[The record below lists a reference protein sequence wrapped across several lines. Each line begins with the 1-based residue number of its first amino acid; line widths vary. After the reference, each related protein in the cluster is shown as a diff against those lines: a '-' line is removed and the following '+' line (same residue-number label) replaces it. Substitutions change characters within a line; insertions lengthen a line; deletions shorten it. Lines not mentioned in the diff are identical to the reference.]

1 MSLHRVLVANRGE
14 IAVRLIRTLRTLGL
28 SPVAVYSDV
37 DSGSPHVRLADL
49 ALPLGGNT
57 PADSYL
63 NISRLLDTAHA
74 AKADAVI
81 PGYGFL
87 SENADFAQ
95 ACQDAG
101 LVFIGPS
108 PQSIRQMGS
117 KIEARE
123 LARRAG
129 VPLIPGGPA
138 DTLAQAQESAAAL
151 GYPLMI
157 KASAGGGGKG
167 MRLVNSA
174 AGLEDAFA
182 RAQSEALR
190 AFGSGRVYLERAILA
205 ARHVEAQVLGD
216 QHGNLVTLG
225 ERECSA
231 QRRHQ
236 KVLEESPA
244 PNLSD
249 ATRTAISR
257 AALALAKAVDYYSVG
272 TLEFLVDEA
281 ENFYF
286 LEMNTRLQ
294 VEHTV
299 TEMVTG
305 LDLVEWMVRVAR
317 GESLENLPEVS
328 PRGWSIQARLCAE
341 DPAQQYRPSV
351 GRLGLL
357 RQPAGPGIRFDH
369 WLQPQTE
376 VTSFYDPLLGKL
388 CAHGATRE
396 QARQRL
402 LAALDE
408 LVLAGLTTNQA
419 QLRLALESAEFTSG
433 RYTTGLLATLPMAPP
448 TPTSDA
454 THTGAV
460 NAATAHFVTQLTAA
474 RTATPEAE
482 PSSSAWQRAFR
493 PR

>member
-1 MSLHRVLVANRGE
+1 MPLQRVLVANRGE
-14 IAVRLIRTLRTLGL
+14 IALRLMRTLRVMGL
-28 SPVAVYSDV
+28 SPIAVYSDA
-37 DSGSPHVRLADL
+37 DAGSPHVRLADR
-49 ALPLGGNT
+49 AVALGGSA
-57 PADSYL
+57 PAESYL
-63 NISRLLDTAHA
+63 NISRLVDA
-74 AKADAVI
+74 ARESGADSVI

-95 ACQDAG
+95 ACEEAG
-101 LVFIGPS
+101 LTFIGPS

-123 LARRAG
+123 LARRAN

-138 DTLAQAQESAAAL
+138 ETLEEARTSAARL

-167 MRLVNSA
+167 MRLVNSEA
-174 AGLEDAFA
+174 TLEDAFA

-190 AFGSGRVYLERAILA
+190 AFGSGRVYLEKAILA
-205 ARHVEAQVLGD
+205 ARHIEAQVLGD

-249 ATRTAISR
+249 ETRAAIARAAIS
-257 AALALAKAVDYYSVG
+257 LAKSVNYFSVG
-272 TLEFLVDEA
+272 TLEFLVDEE

-299 TEMVTG
+299 TEMVSD

-317 GESLENLPEVS
+317 GESIAPLAPWE

-341 DPAQQYRPSV
+341 DPAANYRPSI
-351 GRLGLL
+351 GHLELL

-369 WLQPQTE
+369 WLMPRTE

-396 QARQRL
+396 QARLRL
-402 LAALDE
+402 VAALDE
-408 LVLAGLTTNQA
+408 LVLSGLPTNRE
-419 QLRLALESAEFTSG
+419 QLRAALTSPAFASG
-433 RYTTGLLATLPMAPP
+433 CYTTELLQHIRGAEECAM
-448 TPTSDA
+448 TPADTAAAAA
-454 THTGAV
+454 THYSLQTRLRQPDSS
-460 NAATAHFVTQLTAA
+460 NDERAAT
-474 RTATPEAE
+474 
-482 PSSSAWQRAFR
+482 SAWERSFL

>member
-1 MSLHRVLVANRGE
+1 M
-14 IAVRLIRTLRTLGL
+14 RTLRVMGL
-28 SPVAVYSDV
+28 SPIAVYTDA
-37 DSGSPHVRLADL
+37 DRGGPHVRLADH
-49 ALPLGGNT
+49 AVPLGASI
-57 PADSYL
+57 PAESYL
-63 NISRLLDTAHA
+63 NISRLIDA
-74 AKADAVI
+74 ARAARADAVI

-101 LVFIGPS
+101 LTFIGPS

-117 KIEARE
+117 KISARE
-123 LARRAG
+123 LARQAG

-138 DTLAQAQESAAAL
+138 ETLEEARSSAAKL

-167 MRLVNSA
+167 MRLVNTPEA
-174 AGLEDAFA
+174 LEEAFP
-182 RAQSEALR
+182 RAQSEASR
-190 AFGSGRVYLERAILA
+190 AFGSGRVYLEKAILA

-236 KVLEESPA
+236 KILEESPA
-244 PNLSD
+244 PNLSEH
-249 ATRTAISR
+249 TRGAISR
-257 AALALAKAVDYYSVG
+257 AALALARSVGYFSVG
-272 TLEFLVDEA
+272 TLEFLVDEN

-299 TEMVTG
+299 TEMVSG
-305 LDLVEWMVRVAR
+305 LDLVEWMVRVAQ
-317 GESLENLPEVS
+317 GESIASLPAWE

-341 DPAQQYRPSV
+341 DPAKQYRPSI
-351 GRLGLL
+351 GHLKLH

-369 WLQPQTE
+369 WLQPETE

-396 QARQRL
+396 QARMRL
-402 LAALDE
+402 LGALDE
-408 LVLAGLTTNQA
+408 LVISGLTTNRD
-419 QLRLALESAEFTSG
+419 QLRAALLSPDFTAG
-433 RYTTGLLATLPMAPP
+433 RYTTNLLNGLTGAAVNLAT
-448 TPTSDA
+448 A
-454 THTGAV
+454 TDTAA
-460 NAATAHFVTQLTAA
+460 AATAHFLVQQHPIAGVDRRRDT
-474 RTATPEAE
+474 TP
-482 PSSSAWQRAFR
+482 STGAWVDAFR

>member
-1 MSLHRVLVANRGE
+1 MPLQRVLVANRGE
-14 IAVRLIRTLRTLGL
+14 IALRLIRTLRCMGL
-28 SPVAVYSDV
+28 TPIAVFTEADRA
-37 DSGSPHVRLADL
+37 SPHVRLADH
-49 ALPLGGNT
+49 AVCIGKG
-57 PADSYL
+57 AVSESYL
-63 NISRLLDTAHA
+63 NIPLLIEVARQSR
-74 AKADAVI
+74 ADAII

-87 SENADFAQ
+87 SENAEFAQ
-95 ACQDAG
+95 ACQDSG

-123 LARRAG
+123 LARRAN

-138 DTLAQAQESAAAL
+138 DTLAQAQASAAAL

-167 MRLVNSA
+167 MRLVNSPEF
-174 AGLEDAFA
+174 LEEAFA

-190 AFGSGRVYLERAILA
+190 SFGSSRVYLERAILA
-205 ARHVEAQVLGD
+205 ARHIEAQVLGD
-216 QHGNLVTLG
+216 HHGNLVTLG

-236 KVLEESPA
+236 KILEESPA
-244 PNLSD
+244 PNLSER
-249 ATRTAISR
+249 TRARLSE
-257 AALALAKAVDYYSVG
+257 ASLSLARLVNYFSVG
-272 TLEFLVDEA
+272 TLEFLVDEH

-317 GESLENLPEVS
+317 GETVS
-328 PRGWSIQARLCAE
+328 ELADTTPRGWAIQARLCAE
-341 DPAQQYRPSV
+341 DPAKQYQPSA
-351 GRLGLL
+351 GTIRLL
-357 RQPAGPGIRFDH
+357 RHPAGPGIRFDH
-369 WLQPQTE
+369 WMQSQTE

-408 LVLAGLTTNQA
+408 MLLSGITTNIE
-419 QLRLALESAEFTSG
+419 QLKAALRSSAFATG
-433 RYTTGLLATLPMAPP
+433 NYTTQLLAKLAPTE
-448 TPTSDA
+448 TPVQPID
-454 THTGAV
+454 
-460 NAATAHFVTQLTAA
+460 QTAA
-474 RTATPEAE
+474 VAAAHYVSQRQPRGATERPDTAA
-482 PSSSAWQRAFR
+482 SAWVRAFR
-493 PR
+493 P

>member
-1 MSLHRVLVANRGE
+1 MPLQRVLIANRGE
-14 IAVRLIRTLRTLGL
+14 IALRLLRTLRAMGL
-28 SPVAVYSDV
+28 TPIAVYSDA
-37 DSGSPHVRLADL
+37 DRGSPHVRLSDMAI
-49 ALPLGGNT
+49 PLGESAVGQ
-57 PADSYL
+57 SYL
-63 NISRLLDTAHA
+63 NVPRLLDA
-74 AKADAVI
+74 ARLGRADAVI

-95 ACQDAG
+95 ACEDAG

-108 PQSIRQMGS
+108 PESIRKMGS

-123 LARRAG
+123 LAQRAN

-138 DTLAQAQESAAAL
+138 ETLAEARGTALAL
-151 GYPLMI
+151 GYPVML

-167 MRLVNSA
+167 MRLVHSA
-174 AGLEDAFA
+174 SALDEAFP

-190 AFGSGRVYLERAILA
+190 AFGSGRVYLEKAILS
-205 ARHVEAQVLGD
+205 ARHIEAQVLGD
-216 QHGNLVTLG
+216 RHGNLVTLG

-244 PNLSD
+244 PHLSQR
-249 ATRTAISR
+249 TRDAISQ
-257 AALALAKAVDYYSVG
+257 ASLSLARSVNYFSVG
-272 TLEFLVDEA
+272 TLEFLVDSQ

-317 GESLENLPEVS
+317 GESVRELS
-328 PRGWSIQARLCAE
+328 DTTPRGWAIQARICAE
-341 DPAQQYRPSV
+341 DPEHQYRPSV
-351 GRLGLL
+351 GTLELL

-369 WLQPQTE
+369 WLQSKTQ

-388 CAHGATRE
+388 CAHGVNRE

-402 LAALDE
+402 LAALHE
-408 LVLAGLTTNQA
+408 LVIKGLTTNVA
-419 QLRLALESAEFTSG
+419 QLDAALRSPEFAAGHYSTDLLSNLPSTGSDQVPHAQAVAASAAAHFVG
-433 RYTTGLLATLPMAPP
+433 QRATAAN
-448 TPTSDA
+448 TPTS
-454 THTGAV
+454 TQSSSWV
-460 NAATAHFVTQLTAA
+460 NAFK
-474 RTATPEAE
+474 
-482 PSSSAWQRAFR
+482 
-493 PR
+493 PRE